1 MELSGTNVVTGTLKS
16 EEGGREVAERASGGA
31 MRQKSRLE
39 REQLS
44 RDHEAMNTRTKCRLL
59 KISEGGRV
67 HFSDVREPLSPSPA
81 PTRLLITRAKQIP
94 IWLSHS

>member
-44 RDHEAMNTRTKCRLL
+44 RDRSPQGVWIKL
-59 KISEGGRV
+59 GRICEI
-67 HFSDVREPLSPSPA
+67 FSQGSFL
-81 PTRLLITRAKQIP
+81 RA
-94 IWLSHS
+94 